1 VDVVS
6 VPGPP
11 DPGEPSDRPGGSDGP
26 GVSGGS
32 GGPLG
37 HMPPERRG
45 PMPAVRPGQMPIGM
59 FVARV
64 GKALDRAFDEALAA
78 AGGTRPAWLILLAV
92 KSGAGTTQTELAKH
106 VGISG
111 PTLIHHLDRLE
122 STGLVARTRDP
133 ANRRPYTITLTPPG
147 DELFVRLR
155 DAAVAFDRRLRDGIS
170 DRRIA
175 DLRGVL
181 TALSDNLASTEPSA
195 TSDPPSTQAGPR
207 TPSEPG

>member
-1 VDVVS
+1 MDVR

-11 DPGEPSDRPGGSDGP
+11 GPGGP
-26 GVSGGS
+26 SGQ
-32 GGPLG
+32 
-37 HMPPERRG
+37 MRT
-45 PMPAVRPGQMPIGM
+45 AQPGQMPPGPPGQMPVGM
-59 FVARV
+59 LVARV

-78 AGGTRPAWLILLAV
+78 AGGTRPTWLILLAV

-122 STGLVARTRDP
+122 STALVARTRDP
-133 ANRRPYTITLTPPG
+133 ANRRPYTITLTPAG

-175 DLRGVL
+175 ELRGVL
-181 TALSDNLASTEPSA
+181 TALSDNLVSTGPLA
-195 TSDPPSTQAGPR
+195 ASDPPSTDAGPR
-207 TPSEPG
+207 TPPEPG

>member
-1 VDVVS
+1 MDAVR

-11 DPGEPSDRPGGSDGP
+11 GRPAPPG
-26 GVSGGS
+26 
-32 GGPLG
+32 
-37 HMPPERRG
+37 
-45 PMPAVRPGQMPIGM
+45 RPGQMPIGRL
-59 FVARV
+59 VARV

-78 AGGTRPAWLILLAV
+78 AGGTRPTWLILLAV
-92 KSGAGTTQTELAKH
+92 KSGAGTTQTELARH

-122 STGLVARTRDP
+122 STALVARTRDP
-133 ANRRPYTITLTPPG
+133 ANRRPYTITLTPAG

-181 TALSDNLASTEPSA
+181 AALSDNLVSTGPLA
-195 TSDPPSTQAGPR
+195 ASDPPSTHAGPR
-207 TPSEPG
+207 TPAEPG